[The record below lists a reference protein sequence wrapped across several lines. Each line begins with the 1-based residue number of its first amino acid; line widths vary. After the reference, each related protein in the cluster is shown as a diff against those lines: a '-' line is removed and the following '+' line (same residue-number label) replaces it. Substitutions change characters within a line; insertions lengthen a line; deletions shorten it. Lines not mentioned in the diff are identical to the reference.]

1 MNHVPGW
8 RYLKAT
14 VSFGLHMTRNSSF
27 SLHGFIDVDW
37 AGSVDDRKYTGAYL
51 VFSGYTNF
59 LEIMQKIH
67 GCSFFYQD

>member
-1 MNHVPGW
+1 
-8 RYLKAT
+8 
-14 VSFGLHMTRNSSF
+14 MTRNSSF

-59 LEIMQKIH
+59 LKIMQKIH
-67 GCSFFYQD
+67 GCSFFYRD